1 MVRGGAAAV
10 GAFGAD
16 AAGGPG
22 SRGGEG
28 GGDARGPPE
37 AGGAEAGRRDGQFLS
52 RCRSSQCAQLR
63 MLGPI
68 ALARGIAHLGAVMEA
83 TASARAVERGVGMGA
98 AGFAGAEA
106 ADGRLEEDVAGA
118 PRAATRSYRTF
129 TWCCRSASCVGV
141 EARSVIEVLI

>member
-1 MVRGGAAAV
+1 ME
-10 GAFGAD
+10 AFGAD
-16 AAGGPG
+16 AAGGPE

-28 GGDARGPPE
+28 GWDAGGPPE
-37 AGGAEAGRRDGQFLS
+37 AGGAKAGGRDAQFLS
-52 RCRSSQCAQLR
+52 RCRLLQCAQLR
-63 MLGPI
+63 MLGPMS
-68 ALARGIAHLGAVMEA
+68 LARDVARFGAVVEA
-83 TASARAVERGVGMGA
+83 TASARAVERGDGTGA
-98 AGFAGAEA
+98 AGFVGAGA